1 MGELEDSSCNWGWVL
16 SSVKWVLRDL
26 CSGLQGV
33 DQYSLR
39 NFSNGYSRVL
49 FPPGL
54 YPEGKILQGCKLTEI
69 QVKKEIKLE
78 DRESKSIRE
87 SQKSRWHIFNTIKS
101 KRREGFVTVEN
112 IWMKS
117 TKSEGKWNLHKNE
130 IQKNY
135 QIPGTVVIQKM
146 SIRKK
151 RTFLQKLK
159 SVRKICSKCRS
170 KL

>member
-1 MGELEDSSCNWGWVL
+1 M
-16 SSVKWVLRDL
+16 LRDL

-33 DQYSLR
+33 DQYSPR

-49 FPPGL
+49 FPLGL

-135 QIPGTVVIQKM
+135 QIPGTVAIQKNEYEE
-146 SIRKK
+146 KK
-151 RTFLQKLK
+151 NISTEIKVCEKDLFKMQIKTII
-159 SVRKICSKCRS
+159 S
-170 KL
+170 